1 MFLFKY
7 LAHVLKLD
15 FTPRNQVY
23 EGIDYVFIVLRFLFI
38 LLSLGKFLEL
48 FVSFCAPETM
58 NWSLLKES
66 FLNLLLV
73 HPTINGSETSIVIYL

>member
-23 EGIDYVFIVLRFLFI
+23 EGTDYVFIVLRFLFI
-38 LLSLGKFLEL
+38 LLSSGKFLEVL
-48 FVSFCAPETM
+48 CARNQE
-58 NWSLLKES
+58 LES
-66 FLNLLLV
+66 FEGIFSE
-73 HPTINGSETSIVIYL
+73 PTSGTSHNQWLRN